1 MTERVKSELAEIREE
16 GSVNMYDFNGVQRAA
31 YDHGF
36 YDLVVYLEDN
46 KSNYLQVL
54 KESV

>member
-1 MTERVKSELAEIREE
+1 MTEKLKSELAMIREE
-16 GSVNMYDFNGVQRAA
+16 DSVNMFDFNGVQRAA
-31 YDHGF
+31 YEHDF

-46 KSNYLQVL
+46 RKDYLRVL

>member
-1 MTERVKSELAEIREE
+1 MTEKIKSELAMIREE
-16 GSVNMYDFNGVQRAA
+16 GSVNMFDFNGVQRMA
-31 YDHGF
+31 YEHGF